1 MSPTPCKAEEIH
13 DFDEVPGPCLYS
25 IQRNVV
31 LENDLETL
39 LSRAVELLKREICDD
54 LLSAGFYNS
63 IHHPSKAVLGI
74 SVNALAVY
82 DWELLMARLQ
92 DTMSSSEVVI
102 IRSRHHDC
110 PCQRT
115 Y

>member
-1 MSPTPCKAEEIH
+1 MSSTPCKAEDVN

-39 LSRAVELLKREICDD
+39 LARAVEFLKREIGND

-63 IHHPSKAVLGI
+63 IHHPSKSVLGV

-82 DWELLMARLQ
+82 DWELLKTRLH

-102 IRSRHHDC
+102 MVVPVKEPTS
-110 PCQRT
+110 
-115 Y
+115 